1 MGDTLKE
8 ELIQDCDKQLKH
20 CDEMLMICEEE
31 QKRLNKRFKIWQG
44 KKERA
49 LLTKEKLKK

>member
-1 MGDTLKE
+1 MGDTLID
-8 ELIQDCDKQLKH
+8 ELIQDCDKQLRH

>member
-1 MGDTLKE
+1 MGDTLKD

-20 CDEMLMICEEE
+20 IDEMLMLCEAE
-31 QKRLNKRFKIWQG
+31 QQKLNKRFKIWQG

-49 LLTKEKLKK
+49 LLTKERLEK

>member
-1 MGDTLKE
+1 MGNTLID
-8 ELIQDCDKQLKH
+8 ELLNDCDKQLKH
-20 CDEMLMICEEE
+20 CDEMLLQCEAE
-31 QKRLNKRFKIWQG
+31 QKKLNKRIKIWQG

>member
-1 MGDTLKE
+1 MGDTLID